1 MSITF
6 SQGKL
11 QGDERKTII
20 QAVQKQAKAAAL
32 QAIRP
37 VLKGFLEAEVTVK
50 LGREKGAPRQVSS
63 TERPIDWACACCGC
77 ADANQFTRDGHYRRS
92 LETGWGHLEDLQV
105 PMLECQQCQHDVIC
119 SFAILEKYQR
129 FWLDLDQDVLFSS
142 GLCQSLRE
150 ISQRWSATL
159 EGNVGLRT
167 INERIN
173 QIEPLV
179 AQAHHEPIT
188 DVPTVVQLDGIWL
201 TIQSQSDK
209 EKPDRRKRRRKKR
222 TGKRVVV
229 LVALGFWNDG
239 SGRREILDWE
249 IAKSEEHTEWERLL
263 NRLWKRGVRPEQGLQ
278 MVVRDGSGG
287 LGEALALVYGS
298 TVLEQRCLFH
308 KLRNVAE
315 KARSELKGEEKR
327 EERKQLLE
335 QASAIYQAESA
346 AQARERLVHWA
357 QHWRERAPQAVATLE
372 RDFEQTLVSYSLPS
386 VTREWIR
393 TTSLLERTN
402 RQLRRKFR
410 QAVTFGSRKGAE
422 VAIYLQVQRLHAYW
436 TDESWWETSHALYFD
451 LGNLNP

>member
-1 MSITF
+1 MSISF

-11 QGDERKTII
+11 QADERKSII
-20 QAVQKQAKAAAL
+20 QVVQKQAKAAAL
-32 QAIRP
+32 NAIRP
-37 VLKGFLEAEVTVK
+37 VLMGFLESEVTAK
-50 LGREKGAPRQVSS
+50 LGRAKGEPRQVSS
-63 TERPIDWACACCGC
+63 TARPIDWQCASCGC
-77 ADANQFTRDGHYRRS
+77 RDANQFTRDGHYRRN

-119 SFAILEKYQR
+119 SFTILEKYQR

-150 ISQRWSATL
+150 ISQRWSAMV
-159 EGNVGLRT
+159 GGSVGLRT

-173 QIEPLV
+173 QIEPRLL
-179 AQAHHEPIT
+179 QAHREPIT

-201 TIQSQSDK
+201 TIQSQSEK
-209 EKPDRRKRRRKKR
+209 EKPDRRKRRRKERK
-222 TGKRVVV
+222 GQRVVV

-239 SGRREILDWE
+239 SGRREIIDWE
-249 IAKSEEHTEWERLL
+249 IAKSEEHTEWEKLL
-263 NRLWKRGVRPEQGLQ
+263 NRLWERGVRPEQGLQ

-287 LGEALALVYGS
+287 LGEALAFVYGS

-308 KLRNVAE
+308 KLRNVAD

-327 EERKQLLE
+327 EERKQLLK

-346 AQARERLVHWA
+346 AQARERLARWA
-357 QHWRERAPQAVATLE
+357 EQWRECAPKAV
-372 RDFEQTLVSYSLPS
+372 
-386 VTREWIR
+386 
-393 TTSLLERTN
+393 TTSRPWSTTRSRRSHGNGFAPPRSKTRTN

-422 VAIYLQVQRLHAYW
+422 VAIYLQVQRLHAHW
-436 TDESWWETSHALYFD
+436 TDEPWWETSHALYFD
-451 LGNLNP
+451 LWNLNP

>member
-6 SQGKL
+6 TQGKL
-11 QGDERKTII
+11 QAGERKSII
-20 QAVQKQAKAAAL
+20 QVVQKQAKDAAL
-32 QAIRP
+32 NAIRP
-37 VLKGFLEAEVTVK
+37 VLMGFLEAEVTAK
-50 LGREKGAPRQVSS
+50 LGRAKGVPRQISS
-63 TERPIDWACACCGC
+63 TARPIDWQCASCGC
-77 ADANQFTRDGHYRRS
+77 TDANQFTRDGHYRRN

-105 PMLECQQCQHDVIC
+105 PMLECQHCQHDVIC
-119 SFAILEKYQR
+119 SFTILEKFQR

-150 ISQRWSATL
+150 ISQRWSAMV
-159 EGNVGLRT
+159 EGSVGLRT

-173 QIEPLV
+173 QIEPLLL
-179 AQAHHEPIT
+179 QAHREPIT

-201 TIQSQSDK
+201 TIQSQSEK
-209 EKPDRRKRRRKKR
+209 EKPEARK
-222 TGKRVVV
+222 GQRVVV

-249 IAKSEEHTEWERLL
+249 IAKSEEHTEWEKLL
-263 NRLWKRGVRPEQGLQ
+263 NRLWERRVRPERGLQ

-287 LGEALALVYGS
+287 LGEALAFVYGS

-308 KLRNVAE
+308 KLRNVAD

-346 AQARERLVHWA
+346 AQARERLARWA
-357 QHWRERAPQAVATLE
+357 EQWRECAPKAVATLE
-372 RDFEQTLVSYSLPS
+372 RDFEQTLVYYSLPS
-386 VTREWIR
+386 VAREWIR

-410 QAVTFGSRKGAE
+410 QAVTFGSHKGAE
-422 VAIYLQVQRLHAYW
+422 VAIYLQVQRLHAHW
-436 TDESWWETSHALYFD
+436 ADESWWEVSHALYFD

>member
-11 QGDERKTII
+11 QGDERKSILQT
-20 QAVQKQAKAAAL
+20 VQKQAKAAAL
-32 QAIRP
+32 NAVRP
-37 VLKGFLEAEVTVK
+37 VLTGFLEGEVTVK
-50 LGREKGAPRQVSS
+50 LGRAKGVPRQISS
-63 TERPIDWACACCGC
+63 TARPIDWQCASCGC
-77 ADANQFTRDGHYRRS
+77 TDANQFTRDGHYRRN

-105 PMLECQQCQHDVIC
+105 PMLECQQCGHDVIC
-119 SFAILEKYQR
+119 SFTILEKFQR

-142 GLCQSLRE
+142 GLCQSLRG
-150 ISQRWSATL
+150 ISERWSATV
-159 EGNVGLRT
+159 GGSVGLRT

-173 QIEPLV
+173 QIEPLLLQ
-179 AQAHHEPIT
+179 AQREPIT
-188 DVPTVVQLDGIWL
+188 DVPIVVQLDGIWL
-201 TIQSQSDK
+201 TIQSQTEK
-209 EKPDRRKRRRKKR
+209 EKPDRRKRRRKERK
-222 TGKRVVV
+222 GKRVVV

-239 SGRREILDWE
+239 SGRREIVDWE
-249 IAKSEEHTEWERLL
+249 IAKSEEHTEWEKLL
-263 NRLWKRGVRPEQGLQ
+263 NRLWVRGVRPERGLQ

-308 KLRNVAE
+308 KLHNVAE

-335 QASAIYQAESA
+335 QASVIYEAESA
-346 AQARERLVHWA
+346 AQARERLTTWA
-357 QHWRERAPQAVATLE
+357 QQWRQRAPKAVATLE
-372 RDFEQTLVSYSLPS
+372 RDFEQTLVYYSLEA
-386 VTREWIR
+386 VAREWIR

-422 VAIYLQVQRLHAYW
+422 VAIYLQVQRLHAHW
-436 TDESWWETSHALYFD
+436 REESWWETSHDLYFA
-451 LGNLNP
+451 LWNLNP

>member
-1 MSITF
+1 MSISF

-11 QGDERKTII
+11 QADERKSII
-20 QAVQKQAKAAAL
+20 QVVQKQAKAAAL
-32 QAIRP
+32 NAIRP
-37 VLKGFLEAEVTVK
+37 VLMGFLEAEVTAK
-50 LGREKGAPRQVSS
+50 LGRPKGESRQVSS
-63 TERPIDWACACCGC
+63 AQRSIDWQCASCGC
-77 ADANQFTRDGHYRRS
+77 SDAHQFTRDGHYRRN

-119 SFAILEKYQR
+119 SFSILEKYQR

-150 ISQRWSATL
+150 ISQRWSAM
-159 EGNVGLRT
+159 VGGS
-167 INERIN
+167 
-173 QIEPLV
+173 V
-179 AQAHHEPIT
+179 G
-188 DVPTVVQLDGIWL
+188 QLDGIWL

-209 EKPDRRKRRRKKR
+209 EKPDRRKRQRKERK
-222 TGKRVVV
+222 GKRVVV

-239 SGRREILDWE
+239 SGRREIIDWE
-249 IAKSEEHTEWERLL
+249 IAKSEEHTEWEKLL
-263 NRLWKRGVRPEQGLQ
+263 NRLWERGVRPEQGLQ

-287 LGEALALVYGS
+287 LGEALAFVYGS

-308 KLRNVAE
+308 KLRNVAD

-346 AQARERLVHWA
+346 AQARERLARWA
-357 QHWRERAPQAVATLE
+357 EQWRECAPKAVATLQ
-372 RDFEQTLVSYSLPS
+372 RDFEQTLVYYSLPA
-386 VTREWIR
+386 VAREWIR

-422 VAIYLQVQRLHAYW
+422 VAIYLQVQRLHAHW

-451 LGNLNP
+451 LWNLNP